1 MTSLKR
7 RLSVPLAAVLAS
19 ILVLGSDRPAVAQS
33 DPVTLDSITVT
44 ARKRPEPLWEVPFSV
59 DVETRKQLDE
69 RRVLDAAEALKDIG
83 GASMG
88 TFGDRSNSFIILRGV
103 APILTPL
110 SPDDSSVLTF
120 IDGAPLPIS
129 ASNSSYLDLQRVEV
143 LKGPQSTLFGRNT
156 SGGAVNLIP
165 SPPTFKPEGYLLGEY
180 GTSNF
185 YRVEGVASGPIVPG
199 KVAGRL
205 ALRRNAVDGYVDNA
219 YGPTLGNEGIW
230 SGRASL
236 LFTPTD
242 RLTWN
247 VSVGMEDLKSS
258 PIYYLLSPGPILAGQ
273 SPAIDDSKTW
283 TVISKLEYAGDN
295 FVATSQ
301 TSYAGFYNL
310 NQYSYGDG
318 FLMNGVFG
326 GALPP
331 AFFVDP
337 NQNYN
342 VWNRNDTR
350 LTQEFRLS
358 AAPDASFAWLAG
370 LVYYR
375 DLAAY
380 TNSSDFFGLT
390 FFDPSRSG
398 GRTYNLDTMGF
409 GGFGEVTVP
418 VPFVN
423 GLKWSI
429 GGRLAHENK
438 NFTGQ
443 YFGGPF
449 VAVGAVPYFL
459 DQSSRT
465 YPFWTGRTSLLYE
478 WAGRFVTFANVSR
491 GYKTGGFGTFNA
503 QDYLGQPRQPY
514 ESATV
519 MSYEI
524 GGRAS
529 LLDSRLKVQGALF
542 LNNVSNEQILGYDP
556 TTFAT
561 LSLNVDTQSKGFE
574 LDATY
579 QITRH
584 WLLEAG
590 VSYADAKMQ
599 NVSALIQAIQPGVQ
613 SGNQLPNVPPWKARV
628 ALDFRVPGE
637 ELGLPGRLASG
648 NLTGRIAYNFID
660 QRYTDAGNFGVVPAF
675 HLLSGRIGLDWGGG
689 EVYLFGNNLL
699 NQRYMT
705 VNQYFTFPPTIYG
718 ASYARGAVVGAGA
731 SVRF

>member
-1 MTSLKR
+1 MKSLQR
-7 RLSVPLAAVLAS
+7 TLSVPLAASLAGV
-19 ILVLGSDRPAVAQS
+19 LVLGSDRPVVAQS
-33 DPVTLDSITVT
+33 APVTLDPITVT

-59 DVETRKQLDE
+59 DVETRNQLDE

-83 GASMG
+83 GAAMG
-88 TFGDRSNSFIILRGV
+88 TFGDRSNSFIVLRGV

-120 IDGAPLPIS
+120 VDGAPLPIS
-129 ASNSSYLDLQRVEV
+129 ASNSSYLDLERVEV

-156 SGGAVNLIP
+156 SGGAVNLVP
-165 SPPTFKPEGYLLGEY
+165 SAPTFKPEGYILGEY

-185 YRVEGVASGPIVPG
+185 YRIEGVVSGPIVPG

-205 ALRRNAVDGYVDNA
+205 ALRRNGVEGYINNA
-219 YGPTLGNEGIW
+219 YGPMLGGEGTW
-230 SGRASL
+230 TGRASL

-242 RLTWN
+242 RITWN
-247 VSVGMEDLKSS
+247 VSVGMEDLKST
-258 PIYYLLSPGPILAGQ
+258 PVYYLLSPGPLLAAQ
-273 SPAIDDSKTW
+273 DQAADNSKTW
-283 TVISKLEYAGDN
+283 TAISKLEYAGDN

-301 TSYAGFYNL
+301 TSYTGFNNL
-310 NQYSYGDG
+310 NQYTYGDG
-318 FLMNGVFG
+318 FLMSALFG

-331 AFFVDP
+331 SFFVDP

-342 VWNRNDTR
+342 VWNRNDSR
-350 LTQEFRLS
+350 LTQEFRVS
-358 AAPDASFAWLAG
+358 SVPDSSFSWLAG
-370 LVYYR
+370 LAYYR

-380 TNSSDFFGLT
+380 TNNADRFGLT
-390 FFDPSRSG
+390 FFNPASSG
-398 GRTYNLDTMGF
+398 YRTYNLDTTGF
-409 GGFGEVTVP
+409 AGFGEITVP
-418 VPFVN
+418 VPFIQ

-429 GGRLAHENK
+429 GGRLAQESK
-438 NFTGQ
+438 NFRGQ

-459 DQSSRT
+459 DEGSRN

-478 WAGRFVTFANVSR
+478 WAGKYVTFANVSR

-514 ESATV
+514 ESASV

-524 GGRAS
+524 GARAS
-529 LLDSRLKVQGALF
+529 LLNNRLNLQGAVF

-556 TTFAT
+556 VTFAT

-579 QITRH
+579 KITKN
-584 WLLEAG
+584 WQLEAG
-590 VSYADAKMQ
+590 VSYTDAKMN

-628 ALDFRVPGE
+628 ALDMRIPGE
-637 ELGLPGRLASG
+637 ELGLRGRLASG
-648 NLTGRIAYNFID
+648 NLMGRIAYNFID
-660 QRYTDAGNFGVVPAF
+660 QRYSDAGNLGVVPAF
-675 HLLSGRIGLDWGGG
+675 HLLSGRIGFDWGGG
-689 EVYLFGNNLL
+689 EVYVFGNNLL
-699 NQRYMT
+699 DQRYMT
-705 VNQYFTFPPTIYG
+705 VNQYFTYPPTIYG
-718 ASYARGAVVGAGA
+718 ASYARGAVIGGGA